1 MTNWRSHKK
10 VISRNNEQVISNDGE
25 IVRSLLQTIIQFL
38 KILYIKSTQ
47 QYTIQS
53 IVNNFVDIKI
63 KTKEYIKTNIN
74 TQ

>member
-63 KTKEYIKTNIN
+63 NIN